1 MRFGR
6 SRFAVYVFGIVG
18 ALSITI
24 ILTVLVIRP
33 PLGDMLYLAL
43 LLGLTSIASAAIGYV
58 SHRLGWWQRLG
69 SLRVAL
75 SIGYVLAA
83 GLTLLNVWITA
94 QLMFINQHD
103 LALAVM
109 LLVFAGAISV
119 AFGYF
124 LSGSVTQALSDLA
137 AGAKQVGEGNFSVR
151 VDVKGEDE
159 VARLSETFNMMAV
172 RLERAAAEAEALDEA
187 RRNLVAWASHDLRTP
202 LASLRAMI
210 DALADGVVKD
220 EETTRRY
227 LVQSQGEI
235 TRMSHLIDDLFEL
248 AQLDTGQYP
257 LECVSASLSDLVSD
271 TLAAF
276 TARSQ
281 AKQITLRGSVGPD
294 IDPVKMAPDKISRV
308 LYNLLE
314 NAIHHT
320 PQGGAITLEV
330 IRQDGQVLVAIQDSG
345 EGIPPQDIGNVF
357 DPFYRGERSR
367 TRGGY
372 GQGGAGL
379 GLAIARGLVEAHGGR
394 IWAES
399 ELGKGT
405 LMSFI
410 LPREGRADR

>member
-1 MRFGR
+1 M
-6 SRFAVYVFGIVG
+6 YVFSIVG
-18 ALSITI
+18 ALSITL
-24 ILTVLVIRP
+24 ILAVLVLRP

-43 LLGLTSIASAAIGYV
+43 LLGLTSVASAAIGYI
-58 SHRLGWWQRLG
+58 SHRLDWWQRLG

-94 QLMFINQHD
+94 KLMFINQHD
-103 LALAVM
+103 FALAVM

-124 LSGSVTQALSDLA
+124 LSGSITQALSDLA
-137 AGAKQVGEGNFSVR
+137 AGAEQVGEGDFSAR

-172 RLERAAAEAEALDEA
+172 RLEQAAEEAEALDEA

-210 DALADGVVKD
+210 DALADGVVED
-220 EETTRRY
+220 ERTTRRY
-227 LVQSQGEI
+227 LAQSQGEI
-235 TRMSHLIDDLFEL
+235 RRMSRLIDDLFEL

-276 TARSQ
+276 AARSK
-281 AKQITLRGSVGPD
+281 ARQITLRGSVAPN
-294 IDPVKMAPDKISRV
+294 IDPVRMAPDKISRV

-314 NAIHHT
+314 NAIRHT
-320 PQGGAITLEV
+320 PQGGAIALEV
-330 IRQDGQVLVAIQDSG
+330 TRQDSQVLVAIQDSG
-345 EGIPPQDIGNVF
+345 EGIPPQDIGHVF
-357 DPFYRGERSR
+357 DHFYRGEKSR

-372 GQGGAGL
+372 GEGGAGL

-399 ELGKGT
+399 EPGQGT
-405 LMSFI
+405 LMRFT
-410 LPREGRADR
+410 LPGESHPDR